1 MRLQRAKIER
11 ERMKQAAEHAFDY
24 VAPPPPKNIQAIA
37 ELALPASTRASSS
50 KTKPE
55 KCADIGGTGGDSKT
69 AERRP
74 SSSADRV
81 PRTSL
86 ATRQAVRHMA
96 PAVAAALAKTQTSQS
111 VQMTKRENF
120 GGEERSELEHEEA
133 QQVDR
138 FSFQD
143 SISRREVFSTSS
155 AHLEME
161 MQQHATQEFT
171 LHSRNVEEPP
181 HIKSHHASSQDDAS
195 GVEATLTEEATTKI
209 GETIP
214 VHHHL
219 DSRGEFVRG
228 ATNSDGEK
236 QRLITNASQ
245 IESRLD
251 HVAANPLEQLVML
264 LDFNENRY
272 GDDDSD
278 AAHGQGL
285 IGTLPNMEIGGSN
298 SHEEFIGSSNRDN
311 YESGSPLSAQKFLC
325 LHVNPALIDDE
336 PNEQFQVSSD
346 LAVAA
351 KALDSEAQVAVFMFN
366 IIF

>member
-1 MRLQRAKIER
+1 
-11 ERMKQAAEHAFDY
+11 MKQAAEHAFDY

-55 KCADIGGTGGDSKT
+55 KFLDIGGTGGDSKA
-69 AERRP
+69 AERQP

-81 PRTSL
+81 PRTTL

-111 VQMTKRENF
+111 VQMMKR
-120 GGEERSELEHEEA
+120 GEGHSDLQHEEA

-155 AHLEME
+155 AHLQME
-161 MQQHATQEFT
+161 MQQHAAQEFKV
-171 LHSRNVEEPP
+171 HSSNVDEPP
-181 HIKSHHASSQDDAS
+181 HIKSHHEISQHDAS
-195 GVEATLTEEATTKI
+195 GVEATLAEEAVTQI

-214 VHHHL
+214 VHHHF
-219 DSRGEFVRG
+219 DSQSEFVRG
-228 ATNSDGEK
+228 ATNSDGGK
-236 QRLITNASQ
+236 QRLKTNTSQ
-245 IESRLD
+245 IESRLH

-272 GDDDSD
+272 GDDDLD
-278 AAHGQGL
+278 AAHSQGL
-285 IGTLPNMEIGGSN
+285 ISTLPDMEVGGSN
-298 SHEEFIGSSNRDN
+298 SHEEFMGSSNRDN
-311 YESGSPLSAQKFLC
+311 YESGSPLAPKLLC
-325 LHVNPALIDDE
+325 LHVNPALIDDQ
-336 PNEQFQVSSD
+336 PRAQVQVSGH

-351 KALDSEAQVAVFMFN
+351 KALDSEAQVSCSFSILFFDIVKE
-366 IIF
+366 IFFTGC